1 MDAGEGVKPE
11 FTYSELLDA
20 ALWGGMR
27 PSDAVKAIQAL
38 DKLVLVAAR
47 RRKYLSRK
55 KRVSNGE

>member
-1 MDAGEGVKPE
+1 MKPD

-47 RRKYLSRK
+47 RRKYRSRK
-55 KRVSNGE
+55 KAFPNRG

>member
-1 MDAGEGVKPE
+1 MKPD
-11 FTYSELLDA
+11 FTYSELMDA

-38 DKLVLVAAR
+38 DKLVRVAYAR

-55 KRVSNGE
+55 KRVS

>member
-1 MDAGEGVKPE
+1 MKPE

-47 RRKYLSRK
+47 RRKYRSRK
-55 KRVSNGE
+55 KRVS